1 MSELIVAGFDDAHT
15 AYLVRGAL
23 ARMQDEIPIEG
34 HGVAVVHRRESGTVA
49 IREAIDLSSEGE
61 LSEAFWK
68 TLMGLV
74 FSPSGTDSARDVPE
88 RLAAIG
94 IDATF
99 LAGVSRRVRPDT
111 LAVAVIAGEA
121 ARDRVIGI
129 LQGFRAEITRTRLIG
144 DDRKQWMERLSGD

>member
-34 HGVAVVHRRESGTVA
+34 HGVAVVHRREVNTVA

-61 LSEAFWK
+61 LSGAFWK
-68 TLMGLV
+68 RLMGSI
-74 FSPSGTDSARDVPE
+74 FSLPGTDLARGLPE

-99 LAGVSRRVRPDT
+99 MAGVSRRVRPGT
-111 LAVAVIAGEA
+111 LAVAVIAGGV

-129 LQGFRAEITRTRLIG
+129 LQGFRADITRTRLVG
-144 DDRKQWMERLSGD
+144 NDRKHWMDRLLVD

>member
-1 MSELIVAGFDDAHT
+1 MSELIVAGFGDSHT

-34 HGVAVVHRRESGTVA
+34 HGVAVVQRLREGAVS
-49 IREAIDLSSEGE
+49 IRGAIDLSAEGA

-68 TLMGLV
+68 RLMGLV

-99 LAGVSRRVRPDT
+99 MAGVSRRVRPGT
-111 LAVAVIAGEA
+111 LAVAVIADEA

-129 LQGFRAEITRTRLIG
+129 LQGFRAGITRIRLIG
-144 DDRKQWMERLSGD
+144 DDRKEWMDRLSEN